1 MEDIHISLEIGYKGS
16 FFKKK
21 MKKDD
26 PIGWLISQCNTAIV
40 LPSLTKQRSIS
51 IARR

>member
-1 MEDIHISLEIGYKGS
+1 MEDIHISLEIGSKG
-16 FFKKK
+16 FFKK